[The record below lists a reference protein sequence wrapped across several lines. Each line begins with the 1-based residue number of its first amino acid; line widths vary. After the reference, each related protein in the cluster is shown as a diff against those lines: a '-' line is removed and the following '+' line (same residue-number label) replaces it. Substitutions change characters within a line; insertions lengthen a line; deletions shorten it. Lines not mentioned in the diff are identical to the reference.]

1 MTITDYWLAVIVIGG
16 CVGWWLHK
24 RSSSKEDKAR
34 EALVA
39 KVVVKKEK
47 PKFLQFKG
55 YDWVWPAT
63 RKNDSGAAD
72 LPEDKHVPMI
82 LLQEIRDEQREH
94 MRLLE
99 ENVETNKELLAYMKQ
114 VFG

>member
-1 MTITDYWLAVIVIGG
+1 MTITDYWLAIIVIGG

-24 RSSSKEDKAR
+24 RSSPKGDKAR

-39 KVVVKKEK
+39 KAVVKKN
-47 PKFLQFKG
+47 PTFLQFKG

-94 MRLLE
+94 MKLLK
-99 ENVETNKELLAYMKQ
+99 ENAETNRALLAYMKQ